1 MGQHRRRGDVEPDD
15 PIEQLAFTHSAEG
28 NIMHSR
34 HPPLTTTTTGHD
46 GSVRLEL
53 DKQGVGR
60 RMREGIDDKAF
71 PEQGAK
77 VSIHSDGSFE
87 GLGCVLANTNLNVLT
102 AVFYWFTLKRDE
114 PFYPHCAPRRI
125 LLSPLVAIGK
135 HCIACRKALRMR
147 LYRRYGPYTGRMKKI
162 RYRTSMTASVA

>member
-1 MGQHRRRGDVEPDD
+1 
-15 PIEQLAFTHSAEG
+15 
-28 NIMHSR
+28 MHNR
-34 HPPLTTTTTGHD
+34 HPPFTAPATGHD
-46 GSVRLEL
+46 GRIRLEL

-114 PFYPHCAPRRI
+114 P
-125 LLSPLVAIGK
+125 
-135 HCIACRKALRMR
+135 
-147 LYRRYGPYTGRMKKI
+147 
-162 RYRTSMTASVA
+162 

>member
-1 MGQHRRRGDVEPDD
+1 D

-28 NIMHSR
+28 NIMHNR
-34 HPPLTTTTTGHD
+34 NLPFTAPAAGGD
-46 GSVRLEL
+46 GRIRLEL

-114 PFYPHCAPRRI
+114 P
-125 LLSPLVAIGK
+125 
-135 HCIACRKALRMR
+135 
-147 LYRRYGPYTGRMKKI
+147 
-162 RYRTSMTASVA
+162 

>member
-1 MGQHRRRGDVEPDD
+1 MGATQAPYGDVEPDD

-28 NIMHSR
+28 NIMHNR

-114 PFYPHCAPRRI
+114 PFYWPEI
-125 LLSPLVAIGK
+125 VLLSEDYLACLKEHHVLGNLEFCVQRHRTESVDDAAGDPAAPLAPDG
-135 HCIACRKALRMR
+135 
-147 LYRRYGPYTGRMKKI
+147 
-162 RYRTSMTASVA
+162 

>member
-1 MGQHRRRGDVEPDD
+1 MGATQAPDGDVEPDD

-28 NIMHSR
+28 NIMHNR

-114 PFYPHCAPRRI
+114 PKKPGSHTRPAVENLI
-125 LLSPLVAIGK
+125 LRGIGE
-135 HCIACRKALRMR
+135 AR
-147 LYRRYGPYTGRMKKI
+147 
-162 RYRTSMTASVA
+162 

>member
-1 MGQHRRRGDVEPDD
+1 
-15 PIEQLAFTHSAEG
+15 
-28 NIMHSR
+28 MHNR

-87 GLGCVLANTNLNVLT
+87 GLGC
-102 AVFYWFTLKRDE
+102 FGEYKPKRSDCR
-114 PFYPHCAPRRI
+114 F
-125 LLSPLVAIGK
+125 LLVHA
-135 HCIACRKALRMR
+135 KAR
-147 LYRRYGPYTGRMKKI
+147 
-162 RYRTSMTASVA
+162 

>member
-1 MGQHRRRGDVEPDD
+1 
-15 PIEQLAFTHSAEG
+15 
-28 NIMHSR
+28 MHNR

-114 PFYPHCAPRRI
+114 PFCLLFLVRFAVLQQRMLFSMPR
-125 LLSPLVAIGK
+125 SW
-135 HCIACRKALRMR
+135 
-147 LYRRYGPYTGRMKKI
+147 
-162 RYRTSMTASVA
+162 

>member
-1 MGQHRRRGDVEPDD
+1 
-15 PIEQLAFTHSAEG
+15 
-28 NIMHSR
+28 MHNR

-71 PEQGAK
+71 PEQGVK

-87 GLGCVLANTNLNVLT
+87 SLGCVLANTNLNVLT

-114 PFYPHCAPRRI
+114 PQQDGAKSDEYFSMQRGKSNKCCEFSLWI
-125 LLSPLVAIGK
+125 IVLLFQCEVEHQSENQ
-135 HCIACRKALRMR
+135 
-147 LYRRYGPYTGRMKKI
+147 
-162 RYRTSMTASVA
+162 

>member
-1 MGQHRRRGDVEPDD
+1 
-15 PIEQLAFTHSAEG
+15 
-28 NIMHSR
+28 MHNR

-114 PFYPHCAPRRI
+114 PF
-125 LLSPLVAIGK
+125 LW
-135 HCIACRKALRMR
+135 RKSKK
-147 LYRRYGPYTGRMKKI
+147 GRECDP
-162 RYRTSMTASVA
+162 

>member
-1 MGQHRRRGDVEPDD
+1 
-15 PIEQLAFTHSAEG
+15 
-28 NIMHSR
+28 MHNR

-114 PFYPHCAPRRI
+114 PFFMGVTRAYDAA
-125 LLSPLVAIGK
+125 LALST
-135 HCIACRKALRMR
+135 LRNR
-147 LYRRYGPYTGRMKKI
+147 
-162 RYRTSMTASVA
+162 S

>member
-1 MGQHRRRGDVEPDD
+1 MGATQAPDGDVEPDD

-28 NIMHSR
+28 NIMHNR

-114 PFYPHCAPRRI
+114 PFYPLAAVLTSSTTSGDSSPRSAAR
-125 LLSPLVAIGK
+125 SDWN
-135 HCIACRKALRMR
+135 
-147 LYRRYGPYTGRMKKI
+147 
-162 RYRTSMTASVA
+162 SVAT

>member
-1 MGQHRRRGDVEPDD
+1 NMSVEGLFVHGGDLWRLNTPLSCLQ
-15 PIEQLAFTHSAEG
+15 PPQQGKTH
-28 NIMHSR
+28 
-34 HPPLTTTTTGHD
+34 
-46 GSVRLEL
+46 
-53 DKQGVGR
+53 KQGVGR

-114 PFYPHCAPRRI
+114 PEI
-125 LLSPLVAIGK
+125 
-135 HCIACRKALRMR
+135 R
-147 LYRRYGPYTGRMKKI
+147 LANPA
-162 RYRTSMTASVA
+162 TAHFAN

>member
-1 MGQHRRRGDVEPDD
+1 MHNR
-15 PIEQLAFTHSAEG
+15 HS
-28 NIMHSR
+28 
-34 HPPLTTTTTGHD
+34 PLTTTATGRD

-87 GLGCVLANTNLNVLT
+87 SLGCVLANTNLNVLT
-102 AVFYWFTLKRDE
+102 AVFYWFTLRRDE
-114 PFYPHCAPRRI
+114 PFFCLRYKHLLFPFPLNKSYIYRVPALAGPRRR
-125 LLSPLVAIGK
+125 
-135 HCIACRKALRMR
+135 C
-147 LYRRYGPYTGRMKKI
+147 
-162 RYRTSMTASVA
+162 

>member
-1 MGQHRRRGDVEPDD
+1 
-15 PIEQLAFTHSAEG
+15 
-28 NIMHSR
+28 MHNR

-114 PFYPHCAPRRI
+114 PKK
-125 LLSPLVAIGK
+125 SPQFCGQKFLV
-135 HCIACRKALRMR
+135 
-147 LYRRYGPYTGRMKKI
+147 
-162 RYRTSMTASVA
+162 TSSFASASLGGNA

>member
-1 MGQHRRRGDVEPDD
+1 
-15 PIEQLAFTHSAEG
+15 
-28 NIMHSR
+28 MHNR

-87 GLGCVLANTNLNVLT
+87 SLGCVLANTNLNVLT

-114 PFYPHCAPRRI
+114 P
-125 LLSPLVAIGK
+125 
-135 HCIACRKALRMR
+135 
-147 LYRRYGPYTGRMKKI
+147 
-162 RYRTSMTASVA
+162 

>member
-1 MGQHRRRGDVEPDD
+1 H
-15 PIEQLAFTHSAEG
+15 
-28 NIMHSR
+28 NR

-114 PFYPHCAPRRI
+114 PF
-125 LLSPLVAIGK
+125 LLPLSRPSLLYRPSAIRHRWRAGRPSGYFFMVNS
-135 HCIACRKALRMR
+135 ITQTMRKAGCQPSRKPNHFTR
-147 LYRRYGPYTGRMKKI
+147 
-162 RYRTSMTASVA
+162 

>member
-1 MGQHRRRGDVEPDD
+1 
-15 PIEQLAFTHSAEG
+15 
-28 NIMHSR
+28 MHNR

-114 PFYPHCAPRRI
+114 LFCPRNGIFVLGWTVANPTFRETEMKLKCAILDDYQQVALKMADWSALPIGWRCPPSARTLPMKRSWRCICRSATFWSSCASARR
-125 LLSPLVAIGK
+125 
-135 HCIACRKALRMR
+135 
-147 LYRRYGPYTGRMKKI
+147 
-162 RYRTSMTASVA
+162 

>member
-1 MGQHRRRGDVEPDD
+1 MGATQAPDGDVEPDD

-28 NIMHSR
+28 NIMHNR

-87 GLGCVLANTNLNVLT
+87 GLGCVLANTNLNVMT

-114 PFYPHCAPRRI
+114 P
-125 LLSPLVAIGK
+125 
-135 HCIACRKALRMR
+135 
-147 LYRRYGPYTGRMKKI
+147 
-162 RYRTSMTASVA
+162 